1 MPEVDYRV
9 DWRDD
14 LVIFTLSA
22 EKRLNALSRNMVDGL
37 EKCLDAMSAKGVR
50 AIVITGLGKA
60 FCAGTDLR
68 EASELSHEEQ
78 CDKADRIRELFF
90 RLQTM
95 PLTSI
100 AAINGHALGGG
111 LELAM
116 ACTLRMAHPS
126 ASLGLPE
133 VKLAVIPC
141 YGGTQLLPS
150 LIGKSRA
157 ADLMLTGRTIG
168 AEEAHHIGL
177 VNRLAEA
184 KQPFLEQA
192 LSFSREVTGHS
203 QRAIEDIRQCLAVA
217 SETVTQSGLTLEGQ
231 VCRAQGDSPDA
242 KEGLRAF
249 LEKRPPQFSHH

>member
-231 VCRAQGDSPDA
+231 VCRAQGDSRDA